1 MYDMYKLKL
10 FVCGTTGK
18 TEESIA
24 RLKVLLWDNLAGN
37 YSLEIVDILDNLKL
51 AETERI
57 LATPTLIKQTPP
69 PIRRI
74 VGDMTDTEKV
84 LLGLDVKPY
93 SLFNNSAG

>member
-10 FVCGTTGK
+10 FVCGTEGK
-18 TEESIA
+18 TAESIA
-24 RLKVLLWDNLAGN
+24 SLKVLLWDNLAGK

-51 AETERI
+51 AETEKI

-84 LLGLDVKPY
+84 LLGLDVKPC